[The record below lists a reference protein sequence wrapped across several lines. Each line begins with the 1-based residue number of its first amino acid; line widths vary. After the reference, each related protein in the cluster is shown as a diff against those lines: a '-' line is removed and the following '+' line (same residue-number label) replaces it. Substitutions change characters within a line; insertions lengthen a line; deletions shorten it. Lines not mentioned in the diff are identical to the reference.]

1 MASRILS
8 QYKMQIERL
17 ELIPDKGG
25 CFELSLNG
33 DVVYSKLKTGEFPD
47 EAQIVGTIGKQL
59 KRRL

>member
-8 QYKMQIERL
+8 QYKMQIEHL
-17 ELIPDKGG
+17 ELVPDRGG

-33 DVVYSKLKTGEFPD
+33 DLIFSKLETGEFPD
-47 EAQIVGTIGKQL
+47 EEWAVGTIGKQL